1 LVARAPIDRGAADSR
16 HNFYPTLAA
25 QLLTHHG
32 SRLDPQQRDRRIDVM
47 QHATEQ
53 GLQNARLTGYNDN
66 RLLLGVSGLLSG
78 DTLHPLDPAV
88 ADIPADALQR
98 LFEML
103 DPQGFMSEY
112 TLPTY
117 SPISML
123 CAELV
128 EHCPFDEAHEL
139 TVQCERRL
147 WVEVAT
153 HWHPATC
160 FLARPRSRAY

>member
-1 LVARAPIDRGAADSR
+1 LVARAPIDREAADSR

-32 SRLDPQQRDRRIDVM
+32 SRLDLPAARPSDRRD
-47 QHATEQ
+47 ATCDRARPAKRPARR
-53 GLQNARLTGYNDN
+53 LQQKLPAAGHQR
-66 RLLLGVSGLLSG
+66 LLSG
-78 DTLHPLDPAV
+78 DALHPLDPAV